1 MFAKAFVPSVGAVF
15 GRKLMRVRLLQ
26 LLKAEFP
33 MLVTLAGI
41 VMLVSLLQLLKA
53 EFPMLVTLAGIV
65 MLVSLLQS

>member
-41 VMLVSLLQLLKA
+41 VMLVSLLQ
-53 EFPMLVTLAGIV
+53 
-65 MLVSLLQS
+65 S